1 MRNCFQFQMMIE
13 HYNSTPLVEIV
24 YHQLIQII
32 VYLLTLDVSLPL
44 HDNKI
49 VEIMYRFDSSN
60 NTEWWFSFIKDTIT
74 Y

>member
-1 MRNCFQFQMMIE
+1 
-13 HYNSTPLVEIV
+13 
-24 YHQLIQII
+24 
-32 VYLLTLDVSLPL
+32 YLLTVDVSLPL

-60 NTEWWFSFIKDTIT
+60 DTEWWFSFIKDTIT

>member
-1 MRNCFQFQMMIE
+1 MMIE

-32 VYLLTLDVSLPL
+32 VYLLTVDDSLPL

-74 Y
+74 N